1 MAKKSGRRAAAAMAE
16 NTALLIVTM
25 ASTKRYLEP
34 TGMLPC
40 GRTIHNTCAVACHGT
55 LNSACASPYGARLS
69 PPVQDA
75 IKTACPHRLGHR
87 RPAGKISASL
97 YLHPAPHLKPLVH
110 GLDAPAI
117 LCNPA

>member
-1 MAKKSGRRAAAAMAE
+1 MAE

-40 GRTIHNTCAVACHGT
+40 GRTIHNTCAAACHGT
-55 LNSACASPYGARLS
+55 LNSACASPYAARLS

-75 IKTACPHRLGHR
+75 IKTACRHRLGP
-87 RPAGKISASL
+87 RPRAVKISASL
-97 YLHPAPHLKPLVH
+97 HPHSAAHIQPLVH
-110 GLDAPAI
+110 LA
-117 LCNPA
+117 

>member
-40 GRTIHNTCAVACHGT
+40 GRTIHNTCAAACHGT

-75 IKTACPHRLGHR
+75 IKTASRHPPGPR
-87 RPAGKISASL
+87 RRALKISASV
-97 YLHPAPHLKPLVH
+97 YPHPAARIKPLV
-110 GLDAPAI
+110 DVV
-117 LCNPA
+117 

>member
-1 MAKKSGRRAAAAMAE
+1 MAE

-40 GRTIHNTCAVACHGT
+40 DRTIHNTCAAACHGT

-75 IKTACPHRLGHR
+75 IKTACRHHLWHR
-87 RPAGKISASL
+87 RRAVKICSPFCLHSA
-97 YLHPAPHLKPLVH
+97 AAIKPPGVL
-110 GLDAPAI
+110 AM
-117 LCNPA
+117 

>member
-40 GRTIHNTCAVACHGT
+40 GRTIHNACAAACHGT

-75 IKTACPHRLGHR
+75 IKTACRHRLGHGPR
-87 RPAGKISASL
+87 AAQIFASVQ
-97 YLHPAPHLKPLVH
+97 LHPAAHIKPLV
-110 GLDAPAI
+110 DVA
-117 LCNPA
+117 